1 MAMLEAAQLLMA
13 PPQPASFPVHH
24 QLTPPGTA
32 AVLVRP
38 AAAVA
43 VPGLVKAKVTEGSF
57 GSRVYGAAFGLIAVA
72 AAAVAAKAKRRRR
85 AALQLAGDYREKFG
99 LTRGPEKLNTV
110 EVSIVHAPSH
120 AVNGTVE
127 LLSRPALRPVSA
139 TSIPVLSDRAGAL
152 EQMLSPRKTESPEAS
167 FAGRQAMRVME
178 QEPATWCQ
186 LAADGGPDGTWSKG
200 VPAALPHA
208 VTAMPSLTSTRSS
221 SESSLA
227 GCP

>member
-13 PPQPASFPVHH
+13 PPQPASIPVHH

-38 AAAVA
+38 AAVA
-43 VPGLVKAKVTEGSF
+43 VPGLVKAKVTEGSL

-85 AALQLAGDYREKFG
+85 AALQLAGDLREKFG
-99 LTRGPEKLNTV
+99 LTKGPEKLNTV

-127 LLSRPALRPVSA
+127 LLSRPVLRPVSA
-139 TSIPVLSDRAGAL
+139 TSIPVLPDKAGAL
-152 EQMLSPRKTESPEAS
+152 EQMLSPRQTQSPE
-167 FAGRQAMRVME
+167 AGRQAMRVME

-200 VPAALPHA
+200 VPAALQQA